1 MRCNMIEFM
10 KAQLKSVSTWKG
22 IIALVAAVV
31 MYFTPDDIDHII
43 IMILT
48 GLGIT
53 DIFTLDKK

>member
-1 MRCNMIEFM
+1 MLEFM
-10 KAQLKSVSTWKG
+10 KDQLKSVSTWKG

-31 MYFTPDDIDHII
+31 MYFTPDDIDNII

-53 DIFTLDKK
+53 DIFTIDKK

>member
-1 MRCNMIEFM
+1 MLEFM
-10 KAQLKSVSTWKG
+10 KAQLKTVSTWKG

-31 MYFTPDDIDHII
+31 MYFTHDDIDNII

-53 DIFTLDKK
+53 DIFTIEKE

>member
-1 MRCNMIEFM
+1 MLEFM

-22 IIALVAAVV
+22 IVALVAAVV

-53 DIFTLDKK
+53 DIFTIDKK